1 MACSRAM
8 PPLRRTTP
16 AGPRPAAWRLLAGA
30 LAVVALVAGL
40 AWWWWQAAPQPE
52 ERRVAA
58 TVVADVVVRPVP
70 PPVSRALARPA
81 VTALAVSTP
90 LGEASADCLASR
102 STLGRLRAAAA
113 GALADDSVLQPLL
126 ARIETEEYRAQQAG
140 AALHAAAVQR
150 LRASTDLP
158 TRAIGLQLAAMLQ
171 PNSPADCQGDDC
183 TAALQAARQQARAPL
198 AELATLA
205 LGSNDALVYARA
217 WSACQQA
224 SQPPADVPACSQLS
238 AQRWAQLAPDT
249 AAPWLVMAALAL
261 AAGDVAGELN
271 AMHRA
276 ALAPDWRNSAGG
288 LLRPLLVQTAPVPAA
303 PLVRWHAEFHALSA
317 ELGVAS
323 MVAPIALQFCAA
335 PLDSNRLQTC
345 TQLANRMLAAPED
358 LMQLSLAIAMARRVG
373 LPAEQVAVRQREFD
387 ALMAASASQAR
398 HLAVPGA
405 DAALNTA
412 TLCAGMAAMHQHLVR
427 WADGGELAALRALLP
442 AAAGAAPA
450 RTAPAAAASAQAR

>member
-1 MACSRAM
+1 MV
-8 PPLRRTTP
+8 
-16 AGPRPAAWRLLAGA
+16 A
-30 LAVVALVAGL
+30 LALAAGL
-40 AWWWWQAAPQPE
+40 AWWWRAAPQPE
-52 ERRVAA
+52 GRHVPA
-58 TVVADVVVRPVP
+58 TVVPGVVPSPVP
-70 PPVSRALARPA
+70 LQAPQARAQPV
-81 VTALAVSTP
+81 VTALAVPITP
-90 LGEASADCLASR
+90 EAASADCVASL
-102 STLGRLRAAAA
+102 SSLGRLRAAAA
-113 GALADDSVLQPLL
+113 GALADDSVLRPLL
-126 ARIETEEYRAQQAG
+126 ARIETEEDRAQQAG

-205 LGSNDALVYARA
+205 LGSNDAQVYARA

-238 AQRWAQLAPDT
+238 VQRWAQLAPDT
-249 AAPWLVMAALAL
+249 AAPWLVLAAQAR
-261 AAGDVAGELN
+261 AAGDAAGELN

-276 ALAPDWRNSAGG
+276 ALASDWRHPAGD
-288 LLRPLLVQTAPVPAA
+288 LLRPLLAQTAPVPAA

-317 ELGVAS
+317 ELRVAS
-323 MVAPIALQFCAA
+323 MVAPMPLQFCAA

-373 LPAEQVAVRQREFD
+373 LPAEQVAVRRREFD

-442 AAAGAAPA
+442 AAAGAAPVRPA
-450 RTAPAAAASAQAR
+450 AAAAASAQAR